1 MTWSGETLG
10 VIGVGVRDRRRA
22 FASDDV
28 ELLAAFASLA
38 ALALRN
44 AESFEA
50 SIRQARVQRGFYR
63 IAALLGES
71 LSLAETYDATAH
83 AAAEALGGDFAAVFA
98 PRGAGLELE
107 GGFGVPDELRHLALP
122 AALAEAAAGGNLLAA
137 AQVVG
142 DERFP
147 RAWQESPIAS
157 LLGIPVSVDR
167 ARGLVLVC
175 FRERREFIAG
185 RSRARAAGRGRRARS
200 ARAQPSV
207 RGGAGRTCTVAATRA
222 RGRAAR
228 P

>member
-1 MTWSGETLG
+1 MTGELSPEAVLRRLVEQVTSLLRAEAADCYLIDRERGMLRCAAVHGFDSSLVGFEFVPEGLPEGALRSSVALGPEQERALAGPIPSPAYAGFSRSLVAPMTWSGETLG

-44 AESFEA
+44 AESYEA

-98 PRGAGLELE
+98 PHGAGLELE
-107 GGFGVPDELRHLALP
+107 GGFE
-122 AALAEAAAGGNLLAA
+122 
-137 AQVVG
+137 
-142 DERFP
+142 
-147 RAWQESPIAS
+147 
-157 LLGIPVSVDR
+157 R
-167 ARGLVLVC
+167 AR
-175 FRERREFIAG
+175 
-185 RSRARAAGRGRRARS
+185 
-200 ARAQPSV
+200 
-207 RGGAGRTCTVAATRA
+207 
-222 RGRAAR
+222 
-228 P
+228 